1 MSTTNGIPEDFSG
14 VVEFSLIDNNLITG
28 RETVSI
34 YIKNYR
40 NGALHKEDGPAVL
53 LDGKPHEWWVHGRQY
68 LEKEY
73 GHFLEKKALK
83 EKLESN
89 LGEKGSSQRGKI

>member
-1 MSTTNGIPEDFSG
+1 MINKNALPDNFSG
-14 VVEFSLIDNNLITG
+14 VVEFKKTTTDYETG
-28 RETVSI
+28 TDAVVI
-34 YIKNYR
+34 YIYHYR
-40 NGALHKEDGPAVL
+40 NGELHREDGPAVL
-53 LDGKPHEWWVHGRQY
+53 IEGKPHEWWVHGRQY
-68 LEKEY
+68 SKEEY